1 MKKIRSTLVILT
13 MCVLLT
19 NCASF
24 SEVGKVMRNEKTGN
38 TDEFLIKKR
47 EPLTQPPDYNVL
59 PTPNSVKTEKKEKIT
74 EISSDNK
81 KIGRNEKC
89 PCGSEKKYKHCC
101 GSV

>member
-1 MKKIRSTLVILT
+1 MKKIRSILVILT

-74 EISSDNK
+74 EILNKNKNNNNSKNKSSSAEQSIIEQIK
-81 KIGRNEKC
+81 Q
-89 PCGSEKKYKHCC
+89 
-101 GSV
+101 

>member
-74 EISSDNK
+74 EILNKNKNTNNSKNKSSSAEQSIIEQIK
-81 KIGRNEKC
+81 Q
-89 PCGSEKKYKHCC
+89 
-101 GSV
+101 

>member
-1 MKKIRSTLVILT
+1 MKKIRSILVILT

-74 EISSDNK
+74 EMLNKNKNTNNSKNKSSSAEQSIIE
-81 KIGRNEKC
+81 KIKQ
-89 PCGSEKKYKHCC
+89 
-101 GSV
+101 

>member
-74 EISSDNK
+74 EMLNKNKNTNNSKNKSSSAEQSIIEQIK
-81 KIGRNEKC
+81 Q
-89 PCGSEKKYKHCC
+89 
-101 GSV
+101 

>member
-1 MKKIRSTLVILT
+1 MKKIRSILVILT

-74 EISSDNK
+74 EMLNKNKNTNNSKNKSSSAEQSIIEQIK
-81 KIGRNEKC
+81 Q
-89 PCGSEKKYKHCC
+89 
-101 GSV
+101 